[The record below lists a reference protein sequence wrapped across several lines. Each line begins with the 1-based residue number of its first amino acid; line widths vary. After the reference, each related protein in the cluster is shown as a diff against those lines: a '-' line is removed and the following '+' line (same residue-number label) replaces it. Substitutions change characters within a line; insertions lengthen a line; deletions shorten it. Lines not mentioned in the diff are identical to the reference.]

1 MANIGSKAVNAHNE
15 ELTNKYPFASIYLC
29 DMSMD
34 FSFSPY
40 IYIYGEYIYHG
51 DCATI
56 GT

>member
-40 IYIYGEYIYHG
+40 IYIYIHTMVI
-51 DCATI
+51 AQP
-56 GT
+56 